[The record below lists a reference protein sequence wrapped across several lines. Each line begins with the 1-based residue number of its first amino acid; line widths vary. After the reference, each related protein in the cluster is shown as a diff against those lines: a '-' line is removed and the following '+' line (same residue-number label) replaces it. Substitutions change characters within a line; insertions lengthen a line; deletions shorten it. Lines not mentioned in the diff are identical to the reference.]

1 MMHLNSKKYFFLSI
15 FDLRGLSVN
24 ESFADLILL
33 INLQILFGR
42 MSNFQIFILEAFNK
56 RILIFSL
63 IRRLLK
69 ILIFHRIM
77 IVSHFF
83 TNKNVE
89 GANFKNP
96 RPTVF

>member
-1 MMHLNSKKYFFLSI
+1 MILKSTAAAVQ
-15 FDLRGLSVN
+15 LRGLSVN
-24 ESFADLILL
+24 KNFADLISL
-33 INLQILFGR
+33 INLQILFCR
-42 MSNFQIFILEAFNK
+42 MSKFQIFILRVFYK

-69 ILIFHRIM
+69 ILIFHGIM
-77 IVSHFF
+77 VVSQFLPY
-83 TNKNVE
+83 KKVK

>member
-1 MMHLNSKKYFFLSI
+1 M
-15 FDLRGLSVN
+15 SVN
-24 ESFADLILL
+24 KNFAYLISL
-33 INLQILFGR
+33 INLKILFGR
-42 MSNFQIFILEAFNK
+42 LSNFQIFILGAFNK

-69 ILIFHRIM
+69 ILNFYRIM
-77 IVSHFF
+77 IVSQFL